1 MSEKAEIHAK
11 NKGNDCKAIQQ
22 FLLSP
27 CGILG
32 FQQLLKEV
40 SASEILEHGHWR
52 DINKNCFHEK

>member
-11 NKGNDCKAIQQ
+11 NKGNDCKTIQQ

-40 SASEILEHGHWR
+40 SAREILENGHWS
-52 DINKNCFHEK
+52 DITTNIIRPL